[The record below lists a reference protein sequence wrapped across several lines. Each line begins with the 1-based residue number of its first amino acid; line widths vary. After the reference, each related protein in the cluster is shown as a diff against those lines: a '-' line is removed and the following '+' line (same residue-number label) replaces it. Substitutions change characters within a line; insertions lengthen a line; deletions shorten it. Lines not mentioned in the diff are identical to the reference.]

1 MRPTTRAIRGISGR
15 RYIPART
22 TAASSI
28 SMTTT
33 DAAMADI
40 NQLPSLLHRAETT
53 LYGDRAYYKTEDQQK
68 WELSGGPHQ
77 VSKKGKR
84 KPETDEINRSHAWV
98 RAVVEH
104 PFHVMK
110 RLWGFTK
117 VRYRGLAKNTI
128 RAFALDALTNLYR
141 LWHRS
146 LFAGR

>member
-1 MRPTTRAIRGISGR
+1 M
-15 RYIPART
+15 
-22 TAASSI
+22 
-28 SMTTT
+28 
-33 DAAMADI
+33 
-40 NQLPSLLHRAETT
+40 
-53 LYGDRAYYKTEDQQK
+53 
-68 WELSGGPHQ
+68 
-77 VSKKGKR
+77 SKKEKH
-84 KPETDEINRSHAWV
+84 KPETDEINRSRAWV

-141 LWHRS
+141 LRHRS